1 MRRRVRPVGRLLGM
15 AMMVHAVRAQRAT
28 FNGAPSASA
37 KAQCMATYDTFK
49 EEHAECAFLWST
61 GHSTPDTVPSP
72 VDCSAQYE
80 HFSRTEGGHYA
91 KEHLIAEAFHR
102 AFPGCDRSAHS
113 CMARKATAR
122 AVYDAVHTARA
133 GWCADDVLDD
143 AFEHVFEDA
152 FPDCAKACDSARWHA
167 SQFTEQPIV
176 VASIHTAFPRSANR
190 NGASFNYLLL
200 V

>member
-61 GHSTPDTVPSP
+61 GPSTPDTVPSS

-80 HFSRTEGGHYA
+80 HFSSNEGGKYA
-91 KEHLIAEAFHR
+91 KEHLIKEAFHR
-102 AFPGCDRSAHS
+102 AFPGCYQSTHS
-113 CMARKATAR
+113 CMARKETAR
-122 AVYDAVHTARA
+122 AVYRAVHTA
-133 GWCADDVLDD
+133 
-143 AFEHVFEDA
+143 
-152 FPDCAKACDSARWHA
+152 P
-167 SQFTEQPIV
+167 
-176 VASIHTAFPRSANR
+176 
-190 NGASFNYLLL
+190 
-200 V
+200 